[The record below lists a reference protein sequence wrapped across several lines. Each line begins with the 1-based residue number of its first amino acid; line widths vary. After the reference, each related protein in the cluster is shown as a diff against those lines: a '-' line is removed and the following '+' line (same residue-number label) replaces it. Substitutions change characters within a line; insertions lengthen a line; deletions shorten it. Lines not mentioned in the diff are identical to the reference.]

1 MLSTQS
7 INNIRNLYKTIDTG
21 RLPMF
26 ATKLSINVLKSLF
39 GIKMI
44 RSKYGFLN
52 KDALVRNGLIAL
64 TDIKYLKAIEKSNSS
79 EKIFEII
86 NKCHSKTFLSAYTF
100 YKAMV
105 SNITPYYLDENN
117 TSNKKYEHNEKLIE
131 DVLCGSYDYG
141 YFSKMQIDN
150 LGKIIQDGNVKGE
163 IK

>member
-26 ATKLSINVLKSLF
+26 ATKLSTNVLKSLF
-39 GIKMI
+39 EIKTI
-44 RSKYGFLN
+44 INKYGFLN
-52 KDALVRNGLIAL
+52 KDALVRSGLIAL

-86 NKCHSKTFLSAYTF
+86 SSCHSKAFLSAYTF
-100 YKAMV
+100 YKALL

-150 LGKIIQDGNVKGE
+150 LGKIIQDGNIKGE